1 MNQHSSNTLLV
12 EKNEKKA
19 HLCFGGLFMILTLTV
34 VISSIIGTFLE
45 NWRFGDSVSYLRML
59 NKPLPKL
66 KFKNNNIVSL
76 ESMSRLGSA
85 EASSCWGPL
94 AFLK

>member
-1 MNQHSSNTLLV
+1 
-12 EKNEKKA
+12 
-19 HLCFGGLFMILTLTV
+19 MIVTLTV
-34 VISSIIGTFLE
+34 VVSSIIGTFLE

-66 KFKNNNIVSL
+66 KFKNNNNIISL

-85 EASSCWGPL
+85 EVSFCWSPL